1 MRSLILAAAVL
12 LVSCNGAEEP
22 EAPHVPEPPV
32 FLGSGAQVERD
43 ALTAYFDQAIADG
56 VVPGLSVAMIN
67 DGEIVFSHVA
77 GLADREAGTP
87 VQDDTLFEAASLSK
101 PLFGA
106 LTVSLASEGLL
117 DLNTPLAEYMPH
129 PDLEGFPEAD
139 VITASM
145 VLSHQTGLPNWRRNE
160 PDGLLNFAFEPGT
173 SYRYS
178 GEGYEYL
185 ADVLMHLLEVDEA
198 GLDAIVKERIT
209 AVSGAQDTHFLQ
221 SEEQFSRKAL
231 GYQGERSVPLDRQ
244 NNEGTNFGAAWSVHS
259 NAVDYAKVMQAL
271 MNGDILSDEEAAT
284 FFAGQGVSFPPDEE
298 GLAFGLSDWA
308 LGFSVYETPVGR
320 IYTHGGN
327 NWGYTNIMAINPETG
342 WGCVLFTN
350 ENQANDFM
358 VQTLFFFAGM
368 TE

>member
-1 MRSLILAAAVL
+1 MRSIILAAAIL

-32 FLGSGAQVERD
+32 FLGSGAPIERD
-43 ALTAYFDQAIADG
+43 VLAAYFDQAIAEG

-77 GLADREAGTP
+77 GLADREAGAL

-106 LTVSLASEGLL
+106 LTISLASEGLL

-129 PDLEGFPEAD
+129 PDLEGFPEAE

-198 GLDAIVKERIT
+198 GLDAVVMERIT
-209 AVSGAQDTHFLQ
+209 SASGAQDTMFLQ

-231 GYQGERSVPLDRQ
+231 GYEKGDMVRLDRQ

-259 NAVDYAKVMQAL
+259 NAIDYAKVMTAL
-271 MNGDILSDEEAAT
+271 MRGDILSDDEAEVY
-284 FFAGQGVSFPPDEE
+284 FAGQDVRFPLDEE
-298 GLAFGLSDWA
+298 GLAYGLTDWA
-308 LGFSVYETPVGR
+308 LGFSVYDTPIGR
-320 IYTHGGN
+320 LYTHGGN
-327 NWGYTNIMAINPETG
+327 NWGYTNFVVIIPETG
-342 WGCVLFTN
+342 WGYVMFTN
-350 ENQANDFM
+350 ENQANDFIF
-358 VQTLFFFAGM
+358 QSLFFAAGI
-368 TE
+368 EG